1 MTRQQFG
8 QWAFA
13 IGMIGFG
20 ILTVSTGD
28 FVAPWE
34 AVPAW
39 VPARTVLVYVCGA
52 LMVGTG
58 VGLYLVKMAVELHRG
73 SVAVQSREGEG
84 SRFTIRLPRKSLPS
98 HAPGSIKDRSRTDSA
113 AMTEA

>member
-8 QWAFA
+8 QWALA
-13 IGMIGFG
+13 AGMIGFG

-39 VPARTVLVYVCGA
+39 VPARTLLAYACGYQG
-52 LMVGTG
+52 MT
-58 VGLYLVKMAVELHRG
+58 AVIAPAAG
-73 SVAVQSREGEG
+73 SGIR
-84 SRFTIRLPRKSLPS
+84 RFKRNR
-98 HAPGSIKDRSRTDSA
+98 
-113 AMTEA
+113 